1 MSETNTLRSV
11 RTQTIVV
18 GLVAIVVIIAVYV
31 THLMEYGLSARN
43 EPTAVERFL
52 ARTMRHAA
60 IPAKGVKNPMPATP
74 EMLEH
79 GRNHWADHCA
89 TCHA

>member
-1 MSETNTLRSV
+1 MKAVWMR
-11 RTQTIVV
+11 TIVV
-18 GLVAIVVIIAVYV
+18 AVAVLIVAGGVYGA
-31 THLMEYGLSARN
+31 HLMEYGLSARN
-43 EPTAVERFL
+43 EPTAVERFV